1 MKFAAFQRV
10 CVGLAMMAALTGCVS
25 LPPQQAYNRD
35 ATPPIKT
42 IVVLPVT
49 PIEPNVLMMN
59 HPGANFGLIGG
70 LVAAANMASK
80 RDRLQAACDA
90 ARFDPAVYFK
100 ESLTQRMAE
109 RGYTLVWPGAMVEP
123 KGSKTARGVFGLRKA
138 YTHQPQADAQ
148 LDLSVNFVG
157 YAAAG
162 AGDDAPYRPMLSVAA
177 RLVSQDGKQNYF
189 TDFVVYNNVLNQA
202 KVITLEPEAQRF
214 AYADFD
220 ALEDAGAE
228 TVEGIKLAIDRTS
241 DALVRQ
247 L

>member
-1 MKFAAFQRV
+1 MKRFAFRRW
-10 CVGLAMMAALTGCVS
+10 CVGVALMAALTGCVS

-42 IVVLPVT
+42 IVVLPT
-49 PIEPNVLMMN
+49 RPFEPNVLMMN

-70 LVAAANMASK
+70 LIAAGDMSSK
-80 RDRLQAACDA
+80 RGRLQAAFTA
-90 ARFDPAVYFK
+90 ASFDPGMYFK

-109 RGYTLVWPGAMVEP
+109 RGYTLVWPASLIEA
-123 KGSKTARGVFGLRKA
+123 KGTAPERGPFGLRKGYA
-138 YTHQPQADAQ
+138 STPQGDAQ
-148 LDLSVNFVG
+148 LDISLNFVG

-162 AGDDAPYRPMLSVAA
+162 AGDNAPYRPMFSVAA
-177 RLVSQDGKQNYF
+177 RLISPDGKQNYF

-202 KVITLEPEAQRF
+202 KVITLEPEPRRF
-214 AYADFD
+214 AYEDFD
-220 ALEDAGAE
+220 ALEAAGPE
-228 TVEGIKLAIDRTS
+228 TVEGIKVAIDRTS

>member
-1 MKFAAFQRV
+1 MKRFAFRRW
-10 CVGLAMMAALTGCVS
+10 CVGVALMAGLTGCVS

-42 IVVLPVT
+42 IVVLPT
-49 PIEPNVLMMN
+49 RPFETDVLMMN

-70 LVAAANMASK
+70 LIAAGDMSSK
-80 RDRLQAACDA
+80 RGRLQAAFTA
-90 ARFDPAVYFK
+90 ASFDPGLYFK

-109 RGYTLVWPGAMVEP
+109 RGYTLVWPTHLIEAKGA
-123 KGSKTARGVFGLRKA
+123 GTDRGAFGLRKGYA
-138 YTHQPQADAQ
+138 SSPQGDAQ
-148 LDLSVNFVG
+148 LDISLNFVG

-162 AGDDAPYRPMLSVAA
+162 AGDNAPYRPMFSVAA
-177 RLVSQDGKQNYF
+177 RLISPDGKQNYF
-189 TDFVVYNNVLNQA
+189 TDFVVYNNVLNQP
-202 KVITLEPEAQRF
+202 KVITLEPEVRRF

-220 ALEDAGAE
+220 ALEAAGAE
-228 TVEGIKLAIDRTS
+228 TVEGMKLAIDRTS